1 MPLIETT
8 LLQAVTPSVIDAAK
22 GLIARV
28 WPDPAQQAE
37 AQRRLAELEQ
47 AGELEQVKA
56 QLQLQLAQIE
66 VNKLDAQG
74 NWFQRGW
81 RPYIGWTG
89 GVGLSYQFLLQ
100 PLLAWLS
107 LNVGWQP
114 PPVLDSAVLYGLV
127 GQLLG
132 LGALRTI
139 ERVKG
144 KA

>member
-1 MPLIETT
+1 MPLIETA
-8 LLQAVTPSVIDAAK
+8 LLQAVAPSVIDAAK

-56 QLQLQLAQIE
+56 QLQLQLAQID

-100 PLLAWLS
+100 PLLVWLS
-107 LNVGWQP
+107 INVGWQA
-114 PPVLDSAVLYGLV
+114 PPVLDSDVLYGLV
-127 GQLLG
+127 AQQLG